1 MWKSHRNEQLRQYMT
16 FWVEKNGK
24 VHKMGHW
31 NLRVLYKSQIFSEGM
46 RKEDH
51 LHQKTL
57 KKASSAEETFP
68 LSAFL
73 LGAKFSFC
81 SSPPIKQSC
90 NFQFL
95 SVFLNMCSLCGFSEP
110 RGFTFSCQLLDN
122 VAPTASSTF
131 GCLWDPWSLLE
142 RERESISFSGRT
154 FCDCEADRVAVK
166 SLEGSMWASRL
177 CLSGP
182 TCGWEAAGLNAS
194 QDRLHTPRPPAW
206 EGNWGKQ
213 GTGNRLGLIIYLPE
227 TGQSKRLL
235 YFCSWKKFS
244 VRILC
249 LTHFGYWKHREDSW
263 FADVKQIR
271 KLCCCIPLYYL
282 EQNKSGR
289 CRTSLSNYFLAFY

>member
-1 MWKSHRNEQLRQYMT
+1 
-16 FWVEKNGK
+16 
-24 VHKMGHW
+24 
-31 NLRVLYKSQIFSEGM
+31 M

-154 FCDCEADRVAVK
+154 FCDWEADSAAVK
-166 SLEGSMWASRL
+166 SLEGSMWA
-177 CLSGP
+177 LSVGAH
-182 TCGWEAAGLNAS
+182 GEWEAAGLSAP
-194 QDRLHTPRPPAW
+194 QDRLRTSRAPAQK
-206 EGNWGKQ
+206 GNWGKQ
-213 GTGNRLGLIIYLPE
+213 RTGNRLGLITYLPE
-227 TGQSKRLL
+227 TGGSLISSSSCVFAAKRNSLSEYSL
-235 YFCSWKKFS
+235 IHFS
-244 VRILC
+244 
-249 LTHFGYWKHREDSW
+249 YWNHREDSW

-271 KLCCCIPLYYL
+271 KLMLLHSSLLFGTKQIW
-282 EQNKSGR
+282 EMQN
-289 CRTSLSNYFLAFY
+289 FLK